1 MRTSKKMV
9 LLWVAIALAA
19 IIVLFVLFNWEVF
32 SRDLTPAELW
42 LNNEMNERTG

>member
-19 IIVLFVLFNWEVF
+19 IIVLFVLFNWEAF
-32 SRDLTPAELW
+32 LSGFDAGRTLAE
-42 LNNEMNERTG
+42 